1 MMISEHLRIV
11 EVKCDVV
18 NDTFHNV
25 LRFLDSLNIC
35 KLTGTCSFHSTFRH
49 STFCLYHNK
58 LNFATVL

>member
-11 EVKCDVV
+11 EVKCDAD

-35 KLTGTCSFHSTFRH
+35 KLTGTCSFAF
-49 STFCLYHNK
+49 YI
-58 LNFATVL
+58 FAFHLLFVS